1 MELHSIHHEV
11 KSLTGPPLAI
21 IPLGD
26 IQYTGLKGVTAMDTL
41 KRTIAK
47 GQEIG
52 AYYLGMGDYLDAF
65 SPSNRQR
72 LRGAALYD
80 TAEDVIDDAARAL
93 TEELYRE
100 ALKPTVGRWLGL
112 VEGHHFA
119 ELKTGMTTDQYL
131 CEMLKAR
138 FLGTSAII
146 RLQLQYKRSHGCT
159 VTLWVHHGSGGG
171 AKACAPLNKLENL
184 APYWSGI
191 DVFLMGHTTKAP
203 VVPINRVEPRW
214 SGRGG
219 PELIHRKVY
228 FVSTGGFSKSYVT
241 DAKSGRTP
249 RGGYAEQRMLNP
261 SVLGAP
267 TIWIKLR
274 KTSQT
279 LDGKEYQTLY
289 PEISVE
295 V

>member
-1 MELHSIHHEV
+1 MELHSVSHTV
-11 KSLTGPPLAI
+11 KSLTGPPIAI

-26 IQYTGLKGVTAMDTL
+26 IQYTGLKGVTAIDTL
-41 KRTIAK
+41 KRTITK
-47 GQEIG
+47 GSEIG
-52 AYYLGMGDYLDAF
+52 AYYIGMGDYLDAF

-72 LRGAALYD
+72 LKGAALYD

-146 RLQLQYKRSHGCT
+146 RLQLTYAKTHRCT
-159 VTLWVHHGSGGG
+159 VTLWVHHGTGGG
-171 AKACAPLNKLENL
+171 MKACAPLNKLENI

-214 SGRGG
+214 GQGNGS
-219 PELIHRKVY
+219 PELVHRKVY
-228 FVSTGGFSKSYVT
+228 FVSTGGFSKSYMT
-241 DAKSGRTP
+241 DVKSGRIP

-267 TIWIKLR
+267 IIWIKLR
-274 KTSQT
+274 QTST
-279 LDGKEYQTLY
+279 TLY

>member
-1 MELHSIHHEV
+1 MELHSVTHRV
-11 KSLTGPPLAI
+11 KSLTDPPLAI

-26 IQYTGLKGVTAMDTL
+26 IQYTGLSGVTALDTL
-41 KRTIAK
+41 RRAIAK
-47 GQEIG
+47 GQAAG
-52 AYYLGMGDYLDAF
+52 AYYIGMGDYIDAF

-93 TEELYRE
+93 TDELYQE
-100 ALKPTVGRWLGL
+100 ALKPTTGRWLGL

-131 CEMLKAR
+131 CELLKAR
-138 FLGTSAII
+138 FLGSSALL
-146 RLQLQYKRSHGCT
+146 RVQLLYSETTRCSIT
-159 VTLWVHHGSGGG
+159 FWIHHGTGGG
-171 AKACAPLNKLENL
+171 TKACAPLNKIENI
-184 APYWSGI
+184 APYWGGI

-214 SGRGG
+214 HGRGE
-219 PELIHRKVY
+219 PELVHRKVY
-228 FVSTGGFSKSYVT
+228 YVSTGGFSKSYVT
-241 DAKSGRTP
+241 ASKHGGTP
-249 RGGYAEQRMLNP
+249 RGGYAEQRMLPP

-267 TIWIKLR
+267 TIWIRLKKVTEGGLA
-274 KTSQT
+274 TIS
-279 LDGKEYQTLY
+279 
-289 PEISVE
+289 PEVSVE